1 MNLDT
6 GSKNRILIAE
16 DDPVSRRVLQ
26 TFLVRWGYEV
36 VVAEDGNQALAI
48 LERQDFPR
56 LAVLDWMMPG
66 LEGTQV
72 CERIRK
78 EPNRAYVYILLLTAR
93 TQKAD
98 ILKGL
103 ESGADD
109 FLSKPFD
116 AQELRARLHVGQ
128 RILNLQ
134 NHLIEAREELLFR
147 ATHDLLTGL
156 ANRGVILEAFD
167 RERARQ
173 SREGGTFGI
182 VLADLDHFKYVN
194 DQHGHLVGD
203 AVLQE
208 MARRIHA
215 AVRPYDVVG
224 RYGGEEFLIVVP
236 SSDAPGTMSL
246 AERIRKSVAERPVR
260 TEAGEIHM
268 TISLGVAVTDPSI
281 PLNVQQLLQ
290 IADDALYRAKDR
302 GRNRCESGTS
312 ADPTGKRSSDA
323 APVSAQSASK

>member
-1 MNLDT
+1 MNSDT
-6 GSKNRILIAE
+6 RSKNRILIAE

-26 TFLVRWGYEV
+26 AFLVRWGYEV

-134 NHLIEAREELLFR
+134 NHLIEAREELLFQ

-194 DQHGHLVGD
+194 DQHGHIVGD

-208 MARRIHA
+208 MARRIRA

-236 SSDAPGTMSL
+236 SSDAPGTLSL

-260 TEAGEIHM
+260 TETGEIHM

-281 PLNVQQLLQ
+281 PVNVQELLQ
-290 IADDALYRAKDR
+290 IADNALYRAKDR
-302 GRNRCESGTS
+302 GRNRCELGTP
-312 ADPTGKRSSDA
+312 ADPTGKRSPDA
-323 APVSAQSASK
+323 AAAPAQSVFK